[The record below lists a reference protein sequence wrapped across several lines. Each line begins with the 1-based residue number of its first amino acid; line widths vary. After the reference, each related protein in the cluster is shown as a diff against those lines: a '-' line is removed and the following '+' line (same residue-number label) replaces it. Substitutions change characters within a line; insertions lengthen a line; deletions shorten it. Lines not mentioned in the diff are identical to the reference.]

1 VNPRFVKPVRKGD
14 KDASKSF
21 LIILCGKDLM
31 DVLVHYNMGVSLDT
45 EQIIGLNVIF
55 RYKCIDH

>member
-1 VNPRFVKPVRKGD
+1 VNPRFVKPVSKGD
-14 KDASKSF
+14 KDASKPF
-21 LIILCGKDLM
+21 LFILCGKDLM